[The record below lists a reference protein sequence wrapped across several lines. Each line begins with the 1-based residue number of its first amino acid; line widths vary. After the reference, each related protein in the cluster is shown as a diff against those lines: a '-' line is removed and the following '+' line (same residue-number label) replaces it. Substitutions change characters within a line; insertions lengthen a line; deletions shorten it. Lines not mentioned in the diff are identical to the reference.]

1 MLLSATI
8 EYYLRPQIGLFLV
21 NCPLHGAVSHAY
33 SNMAVPVVDGGG
45 ARTVL
50 LRDIL
55 TNFIRETHPFQ
66 AIDDMSVLNENCT
79 TKIIDENKYL

>member
-1 MLLSATI
+1 MI
-8 EYYLRPQIGLFLV
+8 EYYFHAQIGLFLV

-45 ARTVL
+45 AGTIL

-55 TNFIRETHPFQ
+55 SNFIRETHPFQ

-79 TKIIDENKYL
+79 TENI

>member
-33 SNMAVPVVDGGG
+33 SNMAVPVLDGGG
-45 ARTVL
+45 AGTSASK
-50 LRDIL
+50 
-55 TNFIRETHPFQ
+55 TFIRITSEG
-66 AIDDMSVLNENCT
+66 S
-79 TKIIDENKYL
+79 

>member
-1 MLLSATI
+1 MI
-8 EYYLRPQIGLFLV
+8 EYYFHAQIGLFLV

-45 ARTVL
+45 AGTIL

-55 TNFIRETHPFQ
+55 SNFIRETHPFQ

-79 TKIIDENKYL
+79 TKMFDKNI